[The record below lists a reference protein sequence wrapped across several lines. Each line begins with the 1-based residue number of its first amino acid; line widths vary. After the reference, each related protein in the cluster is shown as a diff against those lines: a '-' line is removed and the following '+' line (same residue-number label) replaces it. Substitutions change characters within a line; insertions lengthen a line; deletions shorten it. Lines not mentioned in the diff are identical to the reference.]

1 MKEPTIMKNTK
12 KRPAVYSC
20 IFCLLIL
27 CFCQGAFSADNTRGL
42 QKAAKKY
49 YRQASYTIGRGD
61 ILDIVTWKEPDFSRE
76 EILVRIDGKITFP
89 LLNDIQAAGRTP
101 MQLKKDIEIRLK
113 SYIETPVV
121 TVSVR
126 IPGSQKIYIL
136 GEVVQTGEYN
146 LTKNLTILQAF
157 ALAGGFTEWAAKN
170 EIILF
175 RKEGTKDQVIR
186 VKYKDIIKGKDFS
199 QNIQLKADDTIIVP

>member
-1 MKEPTIMKNTK
+1 MKKTK
-12 KRPAVYSC
+12 RHLVFYAC
-20 IFCLLIL
+20 IFCFIL
-27 CFCQGAFSADNTRGL
+27 FWFCGVSFSAQKITGL
-42 QKAAKKY
+42 QKASTQFYKHG
-49 YRQASYTIGRGD
+49 SYTIGPGD
-61 ILDIVTWKEPDFSRE
+61 MLDIVTWKEPDFSRE

-101 MQLKKDIEIRLK
+101 MQLKKDIEIRLRH
-113 SYIETPVV
+113 YIETPVV

-126 IPGSQKIYIL
+126 VPGSQKIYIL

-186 VKYKDIIKGKDFS
+186 VKYKDILKGKDFS
-199 QNIQLKADDTIIVP
+199 QNIQLRADDTIIVP